1 MAKRGCC
8 SSQLECCFGRL
19 GCRFC
24 CRCCPTAFESTT
36 TRLMYTLMLLLGTGF
51 MCVSLTPHIEEI
63 LEEHIPHF
71 EATCEL
77 LKIGGKC
84 QLLVGYMAVYR
95 TAFAL
100 SGFFFFMSLM
110 TVGLKKSR
118 GFRAGFHN
126 GAWLWKFLLLI
137 GIGVGVF
144 CLPSERIAHFQIVW
158 MYIALVGAV
167 AFVLIQLWLLVF
179 FARSLGNKINHRVAE
194 GGNPVCWYGVSSM
207 CTLLCFAIS
216 VIGIMALFSY
226 FTTWEGCTTNK
237 IFIGINAGLCLFLS
251 VVSALICCGPRETH
265 SALLQASI
273 ISVYITYLTWTA
285 VSSIPREPT
294 PSPESSVQQ
303 PQSKNLMDMPENGG
317 ISDQKFY
324 CGPEGAAFDY
334 NEFVLPYV
342 GVVIMFFSVVYSS
355 LGTSADSAV
364 ALGVTGHR
372 RGSERNAERTEKS
385 SSCLPSC
392 CEAPDHGDATN
403 GGGSGE
409 GTGDGGGQRVLRNE
423 RDGTVYNYSLFHVV
437 FCLASMYIMM
447 TLTAWL
453 RPEQATL
460 SSFNQNWPTVWI
472 KMGSSWACVA
482 LYLIALPLRRFGRYS
497 RVGGGVVDNGQPL
510 TTSQRIQTREIY
522 ERETVT

>member
-1 MAKRGCC
+1 
-8 SSQLECCFGRL
+8 
-19 GCRFC
+19 

-51 MCVSLTPHIEEI
+51 MCVSLTPHIEKI
-63 LEEHIPHF
+63 LEENIPHF
-71 EATCEL
+71 EATCKL
-77 LKIGGKC
+77 LKIGDNCK
-84 QLLVGYMAVYR
+84 LLVGYMAVYR

-100 SGFFFFMSLM
+100 SGFFFLMSLF
-110 TVGLKKSR
+110 TIGLKKSR

-126 GAWLWKFLLLI
+126 GAWLWKFLILI

-144 CLPSERIAHFQIVW
+144 CLPEERITHFQIVW

-194 GGNPVCWYGVSSM
+194 GGSAVCWYGVSSM
-207 CTLLCFAIS
+207 CTLLCFAITI
-216 VIGIMALFSY
+216 VGTMALFKF
-226 FTTWEGCTTNK
+226 FTTWDGCTTNK
-237 IFIGINAGLCLFLS
+237 IFIGINAGLSLFLS
-251 VVSALICCGPRETH
+251 VISVLICCGPRETH
-265 SALLQASI
+265 SALLQSGI

-294 PSPESSVQQ
+294 PSPESSVQ
-303 PQSKNLMDMPENGG
+303 PKSKGRALKPDLPSITYPARFKKH
-317 ISDQKFY
+317 IS
-324 CGPEGAAFDY
+324 
-334 NEFVLPYV
+334 
-342 GVVIMFFSVVYSS
+342 FFADKSVYSPLGVGFFLFILFISILS

-364 ALGVTGHR
+364 ALGVTGHQR
-372 RGSERNAERTEKS
+372 DSERNADER
-385 SSCLPSC
+385 
-392 CEAPDHGDATN
+392 G
-403 GGGSGE
+403 
-409 GTGDGGGQRVLRNE
+409 GGGQRVLRNE

-447 TLTAWL
+447 TLTAWI

-472 KMGSSWACVA
+472 KMGSSWACVL
-482 LYLIALPLRRFGRYS
+482 LYLIALPMRRFGRYN
-497 RVGGGVVDNGQPL
+497 RIGGGDNGSPPL
-510 TTSQRIQTREIY
+510 TNSQRIQTREIY

>member
-1 MAKRGCC
+1 MAKQGCC
-8 SSQLECCFGRL
+8 SSQLGCCLGRL

-51 MCVSLTPHIEEI
+51 MCVSLTPHIEKI
-63 LEEHIPHF
+63 LEENIPHF

-77 LKIGGKC
+77 LKIGDNCK
-84 QLLVGYMAVYR
+84 LLVGYMAVYR

-100 SGFFFFMSLM
+100 SGFFFLMSLF
-110 TVGLKKSR
+110 TIGLKKSR

-126 GAWLWKFLLLI
+126 GAWLWKFLILI

-144 CLPSERIAHFQIVW
+144 CLPEERITHFQIVW

-194 GGNPVCWYGVSSM
+194 GGSAVCWYGVSSM
-207 CTLLCFAIS
+207 CTLLCFAITI
-216 VIGIMALFSY
+216 VGTMALFKF
-226 FTTWEGCTTNK
+226 FTTWDGCTTNK
-237 IFIGINAGLCLFLS
+237 IFIGINAGLSLFLS
-251 VVSALICCGPRETH
+251 VISVLICCGPRETH
-265 SALLQASI
+265 SALLQSGI

-294 PSPESSVQQ
+294 PSPESSVQ
-303 PQSKNLMDMPENGG
+303 PKSKGLMEIPENGG
-317 ISDQKFY
+317 ISDQQFY
-324 CGPEGAAFDY
+324 CGPVGAAFDY
-334 NEFVLPYV
+334 NEFILPYV
-342 GVVIMFFSVVYSS
+342 GVAIMFFSVVYSS

-372 RGSERNAERTEKS
+372 RDSELNADERTKKS

-392 CEAPDHGDATN
+392 CGTRGDSTVN
-403 GGGSGE
+403 GGRDDGPG
-409 GTGDGGGQRVLRNE
+409 GGGGQRVFRNE

-447 TLTAWL
+447 TLTAWI

-472 KMGSSWACVA
+472 KMGSSWACVL
-482 LYLIALPLRRFGRYS
+482 LYLIALPMRRFGRYN
-497 RVGGGVVDNGQPL
+497 RIGGGDNGSPPL
-510 TTSQRIQTREIY
+510 TNSQRIQTREIY

>member
-385 SSCLPSC
+385 
-392 CEAPDHGDATN
+392 
-403 GGGSGE
+403 
-409 GTGDGGGQRVLRNE
+409 TGDGGGQRVLRNE